1 MRHENITTLT
11 TSSLAVSSSE
21 GNEGK
26 RNRKTQILSALLS
39 ASALGVFLEGCGGGE
54 TAGGGTPPSSPPPTA
69 AVAPLGSESNPY
81 LATSRPD
88 TFTGDPGTGTDWVS
102 YAGSNEEVAVDI
114 NSDTPSTAPVGWAR
128 GDTLT
133 DINNLIG
140 SIYDDNLYGNDEANT
155 LRGGKGNDRLAGEA
169 ENDQL
174 EGGPGNDFLN
184 GGTDNDNL
192 YGDDIYVLNKDD
204 TGDDTYLFNAGDG
217 TDTITDDGGTIVF
230 DQGDAGNA
238 YAGATYAFAHHDA
251 SGKTILTVTKDN
263 SPINVIEFTTYPSS
277 NYAFFTRV
285 YNPLSDPSNQN
296 YDPLVERYTFSEVT
310 LPSLDAVKGSNQN
323 PFLATNDVDSFAG
336 SGGNDWMSYIG
347 SNAGVDINLATSA
360 ASSGFAEGDTF
371 TGINNLRGSNH
382 GDILTGN
389 AAANTLHGGAGDDVL
404 EGGAGTDTL
413 YGGAG
418 DDWASYS
425 NAAENKG
432 VRVDLTLTTA
442 QLDFDETNGFTA
454 NDNEAKGDI
463 LSNIANIV
471 GSNYNDWLTGND
483 VANRLLGGT
492 GDDRLEGGAGADTYV
507 FNAGDG
513 TDTIIDD
520 GGTIVFLQGDAGNA
534 YNGATYDFVRGDGDA
549 VTLTVTASDATT
561 TLNVLEFTS
570 DPSSIF
576 NFVTRGSDGTDAA
589 IASLAVPPKLGSEEN
604 PFMATEDTANPD
616 TFAGSAG
623 ADWASYAG
631 STDGVNIDLGT
642 LATIGTV
649 TNAATVSGGWAEG
662 DVLTGINNLIGSGSA
677 DTLTGN
683 AAANILR
690 GGAGDDNLAGGEGA
704 DTYLFSTGDGTDTI
718 TDDGAG
724 NKLIF
729 RALDGEADYADGDF
743 VFARGNVDDT
753 TGAFSEVVEGSGLDN
768 DDLRITVKTND
779 NVVLIK
785 DYFDQTDNNAYTIYR
800 NSEDAGNEV
809 LGGLDETST

>member
-54 TAGGGTPPSSPPPTA
+54 TAGGGTPPTTTPPPAT
-69 AVAPLGSESNPY
+69 VAPLGSESNPY
-81 LATSRPD
+81 SSTSGPD
-88 TFTGDPGTGTDWVS
+88 TFTGSTGTDWVS
-102 YAGSNEEVAVDI
+102 YAGSNENTGVNI
-114 NSDTPSTAPVGWAR
+114 NINLDEFSGGWAE

-140 SIYDDNLYGNDEANT
+140 SIYDDNLFGNDVANT
-155 LRGGKGNDRLAGEA
+155 LRGGKGNDRLEGGA

-174 EGGPGNDFLN
+174 EGGPGNDRLE
-184 GGTDNDNL
+184 GERGDDDL
-192 YGDDIYVLNKDD
+192 YGDDLYVLNKDD

-217 TDTITDDGGTIVF
+217 TDTITDDGGKIVF

-238 YAGATYAFAHHDA
+238 YEGARYDFTHDDA
-251 SGKTILTVTKDN
+251 SGKTILTVTKGTGGN
-263 SPINVIEFTTYPSS
+263 AETLNVIKFTTYPSS
-277 NYAFFTRV
+277 NYEFFTRSYV
-285 YNPLSDPSNQN
+285 NDIPEDTLIPAND
-296 YDPLVERYTFSEVT
+296 LT
-310 LPSLDAVKGSNQN
+310 LPTAAVGSNQN
-323 PFLATNDVDSFAG
+323 PFLATNNVDSFAG
-336 SGGNDWMSYIG
+336 SGSNDWMSYIG
-347 SNAGVDINLATSA
+347 SNAGVDINLATNA
-360 ASSGFAEGDTF
+360 ASSGFAEGDAF

-418 DDWASYS
+418 NDWASYS

-432 VRVDLTLTTA
+432 VRVDLTITTA
-442 QLDFDETNGFTA
+442 QLDFDGTEGFTA
-454 NDNEAKGDI
+454 NDNEAEGDI

-683 AAANILR
+683 AATNILR

-704 DTYLFSTGDGTDTI
+704 DTYLLDAGDGTDTI

-743 VFARGNVDDT
+743 VFTRGNVDDT
-753 TGAFSEVVEGSGLDN
+753 TGAFSEVVPESGLDN